1 MCPGTEI
8 ENHGESLMIK
18 ACIIGI
24 SGYGGVHYNLLT
36 GAQSEGQVDLVGAT
50 VINQDQEQAKCA
62 YLRSIGCQL
71 FDDYTVMLAKLSGV
85 ADLCCIPTGTPLH
98 RVMTIAALEAGMHV
112 FVEKPAAGCL
122 QDVRDMQAAAEQA
135 GKQVAVGYQQMYD
148 PMTLELKRA
157 LLEGKIGAVEGMK
170 CRVAWP
176 RDSSYYGRNKWAGQL
191 RVGDTWVRDSPAN
204 NAVAHDLMMML
215 FLAGPTAYE
224 AAKPVA
230 VQAELY
236 RANPIP
242 SADTVAL
249 RIETDT
255 GIPLLF
261 YATHACRENRN
272 PLLVIRGSAG
282 GASWSH
288 AAAML
293 EPTVG
298 AKRSLDKTKGD
309 LLQKRMLQTIL
320 DVSQGGSPFYCDL
333 GLASAQTQVI
343 EAMHQTSEIHSVNC
357 EWEYLDNG
365 KTRAIIHGIEKSI
378 ERAFEQEQLFSEFGG
393 IG

>member
-1 MCPGTEI
+1 MV
-8 ENHGESLMIK
+8 K

-36 GAQSEGQVDLVGAT
+36 GAQSEGQVALVGAT
-50 VINQDQEQAKCA
+50 VINQAEEQEKCA

-71 FDDYTVMLAKLSGV
+71 FADYTVMLEKLSGV

-98 RVMTIAALEAGMHV
+98 RVMTIAALEAGMNV

-122 QDVRDMQAAAEQA
+122 QDVRDMQAAAEKA
-135 GKQVAVGYQQMYD
+135 GKRVAVGYQQMYD

-157 LLEGKIGAVEGMK
+157 LLGGTIGNVEAMK

-176 RDSSYYGRNKWAGQL
+176 RDSSYYGRNTWAGQL
-191 RVGDTWVRDSPAN
+191 RIGDTWVRDSPAN

-215 FLAGPTAYE
+215 FLAGPTVYE

-242 SADTVAL
+242 SADTVAI

-255 GIPLLF
+255 GTPLFF
-261 YATHACRENRN
+261 YATHACSETINS
-272 PLLVIRGSAG
+272 LLVVRGSAG
-282 GASWSH
+282 SASWSH
-288 AAAML
+288 AAARL
-293 EPTVG
+293 EPTNG
-298 AKRSLDKTKGD
+298 AKRSLNKTRGD

-320 DVSQGGSPFYCDL
+320 DLSQGDVPFYCGL
-333 GLASAQTQVI
+333 GIAAAQTHVI
-343 EAMHQTSEIHSVNC
+343 EAMHQANEIHSVNC
-357 EWEYLDNG
+357 EWEILANG
-365 KTRAIIHGIEKSI
+365 KTRAIIPGIERLI
-378 ERAFEQEQLFSEFGG
+378 EDAFEQETLFSELGG
-393 IG
+393 L